1 MAQYKVPQ
9 DVEADDKLLGPF
21 SFRQFVYLMIVGGL
35 VALAVGLF
43 QLFPVLAII
52 PVPFALF
59 FLALAL
65 PLKKDQPME
74 TYLAAIVSYYLKP
87 RTRVWTPGQRESTIL
102 ITAPKIMEEVRTRN
116 LSSEEATHR
125 LSFLAD
131 IVDTEGYAIK
141 GAGNNS
147 MREDLIAE
155 ANATTD
161 MFESYE
167 SKNLERA
174 IYESQTAQQQVARE
188 NVQSEISRRE
198 NKRNE
203 KEKRKEEEKQKKVE
217 EEKRLREEE
226 ERLKMEEQ
234 KLREEE
240 ERRIQEEERR
250 RIEEEQ
256 ARLAEERRKFE
267 EERRKYEEELARQ
280 KAKHEA
286 EIERM
291 RGAIAKGNEIEIGDA
306 TIKNQRGSIGTGEIE
321 TKKGSTRLVKN
332 SIMELANNTDYTV
345 ATIAKEANRIK
356 GKEEGEVFVS
366 LH

>member
-9 DVEADDKLLGPF
+9 DVEADDKLIGPF
-21 SFRQFVYLMIVGGL
+21 SFRQFVYLLIVGGL

-43 QLFPVLAII
+43 QLFPLLAII

-59 FLALAL
+59 FLTLAL

-87 RTRVWTPGQRESTIL
+87 RTRIWTPGQRESTIL
-102 ITAPKIMEEVRTRN
+102 ITAPKIIEEVRTRN
-116 LSSEEATHR
+116 ISSEEATHR

-174 IYESQTAQQQVARE
+174 INESQAAQQQVARE
-188 NVQSEISRRE
+188 NVQTEIDRRE
-198 NKRNE
+198 AKRNE
-203 KEKRKEEEKQKKVE
+203 REQKKAEEKQRKVE

-226 ERLKMEEQ
+226 Q
-234 KLREEE
+234 
-240 ERRIQEEERR
+240 RIQEEERK

-256 ARLAEERRKFE
+256 VRLAEERRKFE
-267 EERRKYEEELARQ
+267 EERKKYEEELARQ
-280 KAKHEA
+280 KAEHAA
-286 EIERM
+286 EIEKM
-291 RGAIAKGNEIEIGDA
+291 RGAIAKSSEIEIGDT

-321 TKKGSTRLVKN
+321 TKKGSTRMTKN

>member
-9 DVEADDKLLGPF
+9 DVEADDKLIGPF
-21 SFRQFVYLMIVGGL
+21 SFRQFVYLLIVGGL

-43 QLFPVLAII
+43 QLFPLLAVI
-52 PVPFALF
+52 PIPFALF
-59 FLALAL
+59 FLVLAL

-87 RTRVWTPGQRESTIL
+87 HTRLWTPGQRESTIL
-102 ITAPKIMEEVRTRN
+102 ITAPKIIEEVRTRN

-161 MFESYE
+161 MFENYDS
-167 SKNLERA
+167 SNLERA
-174 IYESQTAQQQVARE
+174 ISRNQVAQQQV
-188 NVQSEISRRE
+188 VQQNMKSEISRRE
-198 NKRNE
+198 EKRIE
-203 KEKRKEEEKQKKVE
+203 KEQKRIEEEKKLLEEEQKIRA
-217 EEKRLREEE
+217 EEKRLQE
-226 ERLKMEEQ
+226 EEQ
-234 KLREEE
+234 K
-240 ERRIQEEERR
+240 RIQ
-250 RIEEEQ
+250 EEQ
-256 ARLAEERRKFE
+256 ARLAEERRRLE
-267 EERRKYEEELARQ
+267 EERKKYEEELARQ
-280 KAKHEA
+280 KAAHEA
-286 EIERM
+286 EIEKM
-291 RGAIAKGNEIEIGDA
+291 RGVIAKGNEIEIKNT
-306 TIKNQRGSIGTGEIE
+306 TIKNQRGSIGTGEVE
-321 TKKGSTRLVKN
+321 TKKGSTRIMKN

>member
-9 DVEADDKLLGPF
+9 DVEADDKLIGPF
-21 SFRQFVYLMIVGGL
+21 SFRQFVYLLIVGGL

-43 QLFPVLAII
+43 QLFPLLAVI
-52 PVPFALF
+52 PIPFALF

-87 RTRVWTPGQRESTIL
+87 HTRLWTPGQRESTIL
-102 ITAPKIMEEVRTRN
+102 ITAPKIVEEVRTRN

-161 MFESYE
+161 MFENYDS
-167 SKNLERA
+167 SNLERA
-174 IYESQTAQQQVARE
+174 ISRSQVAQQQA
-188 NVQSEISRRE
+188 VQQNMKSEISRRE
-198 NKRNE
+198 EKRIE
-203 KEKRKEEEKQKKVE
+203 KEQKRIEEERKALEEEQKIRA
-217 EEKRLREEE
+217 EEKRL
-226 ERLKMEEQ
+226 
-234 KLREEE
+234 
-240 ERRIQEEERR
+240 QEEEQRK
-250 RIEEEQ
+250 IEEEQ
-256 ARLAEERRKFE
+256 ARLAEERRRLE
-267 EERRKYEEELARQ
+267 EERKKYEEELARQ
-280 KAKHEA
+280 KAAHEA
-286 EIERM
+286 EIEKM
-291 RGAIAKGNEIEIGDA
+291 KGVIAKGNEIEIKDT
-306 TIKNQRGSIGTGEIE
+306 TIKNQRGSIGTGEVE
-321 TKKGSTRLVKN
+321 TKKGSTRIMKN

>member
-9 DVEADDKLLGPF
+9 DVEADDKLIGPF
-21 SFRQFVYLMIVGGL
+21 SFRQFVYLLIVGGL

-43 QLFPVLAII
+43 QMFPLLAII

-59 FLALAL
+59 FLVLAL

-87 RTRVWTPGQRESTIL
+87 HTRIWTPGQRESTIL
-102 ITAPKIMEEVRTRN
+102 ITAPKIVEEVRTRDI
-116 LSSEEATHR
+116 SGEEATHR
-125 LSFLAD
+125 LSFLAN

-141 GAGNNS
+141 GASNNS

-155 ANATTD
+155 ANTAPD
-161 MFESYE
+161 MFDSYE

-174 IYESQTAQQQVARE
+174 INESKVTQQQVVRE

-198 NKRNE
+198 EKKIE
-203 KEKRKEEEKQKKVE
+203 KEQKRI
-217 EEKRLREEE
+217 EE
-226 ERLKMEEQ
+226 ERKALEEEQRIRAEEQ

-240 ERRIQEEERR
+240 QRKIQ
-250 RIEEEQ
+250 EEQ
-256 ARLAEERRKFE
+256 ARLAEERRKLE
-267 EERRKYEEELARQ
+267 EEKKRYEEELARQ

-291 RGAIAKGNEIEIGDA
+291 RGVIAKGNEVEIENT
-306 TIKNQRGSIGTGEIE
+306 TIKNQRGSIGTGEVE
-321 TKKGSTRLVKN
+321 TKKGSTRLIKN

-356 GKEEGEVFVS
+356 GKEEGEVFIS

>member
-9 DVEADDKLLGPF
+9 DVEADDKLIGPF
-21 SFRQFVYLMIVGGL
+21 SFRQFVYLLIVGGL
-35 VALAVGLF
+35 IALAVGLF
-43 QLFPVLAII
+43 QLFPLLAII
-52 PVPFALF
+52 PVPFAMF
-59 FLALAL
+59 FLVLAL

-87 RTRVWTPGQRESTIL
+87 HTRIWAPGQRESTIL
-102 ITAPKIMEEVRTRN
+102 ITAPKIIEKVRTRN

-131 IVDTEGYAIK
+131 LVDTEGYAIK

-161 MFESYE
+161 MFDSYE

-174 IYESQTAQQQVARE
+174 ISQNQTIRQQEAKESVQTEV
-188 NVQSEISRRE
+188 SRRE
-198 NKRNE
+198 AKRNE
-203 KEKRKEEEKQKKVE
+203 KEQKRVE

-226 ERLKMEEQ
+226 ERLRAEE
-234 KLREEE
+234 KRLREEE
-240 ERRIQEEERR
+240 QKRIQ
-250 RIEEEQ
+250 EEQ
-256 ARLAEERRKFE
+256 ARLEEERKKFE
-267 EERRKYEEELARQ
+267 EERRKYEEEMARQ
-280 KAKHEA
+280 KAEHEA
-286 EIERM
+286 EIEKM
-291 RGAIAKGNEIEIGDA
+291 RGAIAKGNELELGDT

-321 TKKGSTRLVKN
+321 TKKGSTKLTKN
-332 SIMELANNTDYTV
+332 SIMELANNSDYTV
-345 ATIAKEANRIK
+345 STIAKEANRIK

>member
-9 DVEADDKLLGPF
+9 DVEADDKLIGPF
-21 SFRQFVYLMIVGGL
+21 SFRQFVYLLIVGGL

-43 QLFPVLAII
+43 QLFPLLAII
-52 PVPFALF
+52 PIPFALF

-87 RTRVWTPGQRESTIL
+87 RTRFWTSGQRESTIL
-102 ITAPKIMEEVRTRN
+102 ITAPKIVEEVRTRN

-161 MFESYE
+161 MFENYDS
-167 SKNLERA
+167 SNLERA
-174 IYESQTAQQQVARE
+174 ISRNQVVQQQV
-188 NVQSEISRRE
+188 VQQNMKSEISRRE
-198 NKRNE
+198 EKRIE
-203 KEKRKEEEKQKKVE
+203 KEQKRIEEEKKLLEEEQRIRV
-217 EEKRLREEE
+217 EEKRL
-226 ERLKMEEQ
+226 
-234 KLREEE
+234 
-240 ERRIQEEERR
+240 QEEKQRK
-250 RIEEEQ
+250 IEEEQ
-256 ARLAEERRKFE
+256 ARLAEERRRLE
-267 EERRKYEEELARQ
+267 EERKKYEEELARQ
-280 KAKHEA
+280 KAAHEA
-286 EIERM
+286 EIEKM
-291 RGAIAKGNEIEIGDA
+291 RGVIAKGNEIEIKDT
-306 TIKNQRGSIGTGEIE
+306 TIKNQRGSIGTGEVE
-321 TKKGSTRLVKN
+321 TKKGSTRIMKN

>member
-9 DVEADDKLLGPF
+9 DVEADDKLIGPF
-21 SFRQFVYLMIVGGL
+21 SFRQFVYLLIVGGL

-43 QLFPVLAII
+43 QLFPLLAII
-52 PVPFALF
+52 PIPFALF

-87 RTRVWTPGQRESTIL
+87 HTRLWTPGQRESTIL
-102 ITAPKIMEEVRTRN
+102 ITAPKIVEEVRTRN

-161 MFESYE
+161 MFENYDS
-167 SKNLERA
+167 SNLERA
-174 IYESQTAQQQVARE
+174 ISRNQVAQQQV
-188 NVQSEISRRE
+188 VQQNMNSEISRRE
-198 NKRNE
+198 EKRIE
-203 KEKRKEEEKQKKVE
+203 KEQKRIEEEKKLLEEEQRIRM
-217 EEKRLREEE
+217 EEKRL
-226 ERLKMEEQ
+226 
-234 KLREEE
+234 
-240 ERRIQEEERR
+240 QEEKQRK
-250 RIEEEQ
+250 IEEEQ
-256 ARLAEERRKFE
+256 ARLAEERRKLE
-267 EERRKYEEELARQ
+267 EERKKYEEELARQ
-280 KAKHEA
+280 KAAHEA
-286 EIERM
+286 EIEKM
-291 RGAIAKGNEIEIGDA
+291 KGVIAKGNEIEIKDT
-306 TIKNQRGSIGTGEIE
+306 TIKNQRGSIGTGEVE
-321 TKKGSTRLVKN
+321 TKKGSTRIMKN

>member
-9 DVEADDKLLGPF
+9 DVEADDKLIGPF
-21 SFRQFVYLMIVGGL
+21 SFRQFVYLLIVGGL

-43 QLFPVLAII
+43 QLFPLLAVI
-52 PVPFALF
+52 PIPFALF

-87 RTRVWTPGQRESTIL
+87 RTRFWTSGQRESTIL
-102 ITAPKIMEEVRTRN
+102 ITAPKIVEEVRTRN

-161 MFESYE
+161 MFENYDS
-167 SKNLERA
+167 SNLERA
-174 IYESQTAQQQVARE
+174 ISRNQVVQQQV
-188 NVQSEISRRE
+188 VQQNMKSEISRRE
-198 NKRNE
+198 EKRIE
-203 KEKRKEEEKQKKVE
+203 KEQKRIEEEKKLLEEEQRIRV
-217 EEKRLREEE
+217 EEKRL
-226 ERLKMEEQ
+226 
-234 KLREEE
+234 
-240 ERRIQEEERR
+240 QEEKQRK
-250 RIEEEQ
+250 IEEEQ
-256 ARLAEERRKFE
+256 ARLAEERRRLE
-267 EERRKYEEELARQ
+267 EERKKYEEELARQ
-280 KAKHEA
+280 KAAHEA
-286 EIERM
+286 EIEKM
-291 RGAIAKGNEIEIGDA
+291 RGVIAKGNEIEIKDT
-306 TIKNQRGSIGTGEIE
+306 TIKNQRGSIGTGEVE
-321 TKKGSTRLVKN
+321 TKKGSTRIMKN

>member
-9 DVEADDKLLGPF
+9 DVEADDKLIGPF
-21 SFRQFVYLMIVGGL
+21 SFRQFVYLLIVGGL

-43 QLFPVLAII
+43 QLFPLLAVI
-52 PVPFALF
+52 PIPFALF

-87 RTRVWTPGQRESTIL
+87 HTRLWTPGQRESTIL
-102 ITAPKIMEEVRTRN
+102 ITAPKIVEEVRTRN

-161 MFESYE
+161 MFENYDS
-167 SKNLERA
+167 SNLERA
-174 IYESQTAQQQVARE
+174 ISRSQVAQQQA
-188 NVQSEISRRE
+188 VQQNMKSEISRRE
-198 NKRNE
+198 EKRIE
-203 KEKRKEEEKQKKVE
+203 KEQKRIEEEKKLLEEEQRIRM
-217 EEKRLREEE
+217 EEKRL
-226 ERLKMEEQ
+226 
-234 KLREEE
+234 
-240 ERRIQEEERR
+240 QEEKQRK
-250 RIEEEQ
+250 IEEEQ
-256 ARLAEERRKFE
+256 ARLAEERRRLE
-267 EERRKYEEELARQ
+267 EERKKYEEELARQ
-280 KAKHEA
+280 KAAHEA
-286 EIERM
+286 EIEKM
-291 RGAIAKGNEIEIGDA
+291 KGVIAKGNEIEIKDT
-306 TIKNQRGSIGTGEIE
+306 TIKNQRGSIGTGEVE
-321 TKKGSTRLVKN
+321 TKKGSTRIMKN